1 MTRSTGLVP
10 FVIVMLAGQVMAAA
24 AAGPSAQLI
33 AMIETAASENGVPTE
48 LLHRIIKRESNYNA
62 QAYHGGHWGLMQI
75 KYETARNM
83 GYRGPAAGL
92 LNPGTNL
99 RFGGRYLAGAYLVS
113 GRNVERAVKLYSSGY
128 YYEAKRRGLLEAVR
142 LKAQASRP

>member
-1 MTRSTGLVP
+1 MTRSMGLILIV
-10 FVIVMLAGQVMAAA
+10 FVMLVGPVPATF

-33 AMIETAASENGVPTE
+33 AMIETAASENGVPAV

-75 KYETARNM
+75 KYETARSM

-92 LNPGTNL
+92 LNPETNL

-113 GRNVERAVKLYSSGY
+113 GGNVERALMLYGRGY
-128 YYEAKRRGLLEAVR
+128 YYEAKRKGLLEATR
-142 LKAQASRP
+142 LRVGPRP

>member
-1 MTRSTGLVP
+1 MTRSMGLILIV
-10 FVIVMLAGQVMAAA
+10 FVMLVGPVSATF

-33 AMIETAASENGVPTE
+33 AMIETAASENGVPAV

-75 KYETARNM
+75 KYETARSM

-92 LNPGTNL
+92 LNPETNL

-113 GRNVERAVKLYSSGY
+113 GGNAERALMLYGRGY
-128 YYEAKRRGLLEAVR
+128 YYEAKRKGLLEATR
-142 LKAQASRP
+142 LRMGPRP

>member
-1 MTRSTGLVP
+1 MTRSMGLIL
-10 FVIVMLAGQVMAAA
+10 IVFILLVRLVSATF

-33 AMIETAASENGVPTE
+33 AMIETAASENGVPAV

-75 KYETARNM
+75 KYETARSM

-92 LNPGTNL
+92 LNPETNL

-113 GRNVERAVKLYSSGY
+113 GGNADRALLLYGRGY
-128 YYEAKRRGLLEAVR
+128 YYEAKRKGLLDATR
-142 LKAQASRP
+142 LRVGPRP